1 MNSFCIKERAGP
13 LKKRHKDVN
22 ISKKKQKKK
31 TPHTVCKRMLTEAN
45 ITLEG
50 KQSVV
55 KVIAF
60 GLSLLK
66 IRPAAGERCR
76 RGKGFLSKNESG
88 ECGYRVKY
96 MQRKIP
102 ASVCRKPLLP
112 CLA

>member
-13 LKKRHKDVN
+13 LKKRHTDVN
-22 ISKKKQKKK
+22 ISKEKKKKK
-31 TPHTVCKRMLTEAN
+31 THTVCKRMLTEAN

-76 RGKGFLSKNESG
+76 KTNL
-88 ECGYRVKY
+88 V
-96 MQRKIP
+96 
-102 ASVCRKPLLP
+102 SVVTE
-112 CLA
+112 